1 MSQADDEG
9 TPPKF
14 NIHTLNQLAVRLVDH
29 AESIENITAHEM
41 ECDLRLAAAACE
53 RLAHLRFA
61 AGRDRRR
68 MQGQGRRG
76 GTAQGASRE
85 RGVMVARTQ
94 TYRDL
99 TVSFHRDGEPSSAGD
114 QLIVSDESL

>member
-1 MSQADDEG
+1 MEEAMSQADDEG

-53 RLAHLRFA
+53 RLAHLRFEVAEIA
-61 AGRDRRR
+61 AGCKDKDAEAALLKAL
-68 MQGQGRRG
+68 Q
-76 GTAQGASRE
+76 
-85 RGVMVARTQ
+85 
-94 TYRDL
+94 
-99 TVSFHRDGEPSSAGD
+99 
-114 QLIVSDESL
+114 ESEA